1 MRLYA
6 LGDVDLEAVRIQ
18 IGQRLEYH
26 QGRLARYE
34 MILAKTFAGRQLS
47 SRQIGRLLGLKFG
60 LKRERA
66 SLEWCQEALELLPRE
81 LGATV
86 TELPASAQRPA

>member
-1 MRLYA
+1 MAWSARPAEPPTSKDDLLVRLYA

-47 SRQIGRLLGLKFG
+47 
-60 LKRERA
+60 
-66 SLEWCQEALELLPRE
+66 PRPDRP
-81 LGATV
+81 
-86 TELPASAQRPA
+86 PAGP

>member
-18 IGQRLEYH
+18 VGQRLEYH
-26 QGRLARYE
+26 QARLARYE
-34 MILAKTFAGRQLS
+34 TILAKNYAGRTLGP
-47 SRQIGRLLGLKFG
+47 REVGRLLGLKFG

-81 LGATV
+81 LGTTV
-86 TELPASAQRPA
+86 TKLPASAQCPA